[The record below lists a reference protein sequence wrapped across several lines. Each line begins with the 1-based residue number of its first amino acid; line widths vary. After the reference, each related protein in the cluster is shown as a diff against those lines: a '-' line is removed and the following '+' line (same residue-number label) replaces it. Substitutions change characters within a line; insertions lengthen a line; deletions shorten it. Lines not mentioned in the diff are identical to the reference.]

1 MGDRVRVEHLGQITG
16 DADSTNAGPWYIS
29 GAFEPDC
36 LERLDGLRKS
46 LAQDMRRPTA
56 VRRYADP
63 RSAAR
68 AGDFGRAHDTQ
79 IRAHTNTRST
89 RTLCARVRTHKRLH
103 SGPPDPADSYHDLEL
118 MRSRIPSSGF
128 GPGFTRN
135 GSGRPRTA
143 RPTTTSGAGAFSIP
157 DGFAT
162 LCSQR
167 CTSAT
172 KGAASQPSRRGSA
185 S

>member
-68 AGDFGRAHDTQ
+68 AGDFGRTHDTQ
-79 IRAHTNTRST
+79 LRAHTNTHEHTQHSHI
-89 RTLCARVRTHKRLH
+89 VRACTH
-103 SGPPDPADSYHDLEL
+103 PQAPACW
-118 MRSRIPSSGF
+118 
-128 GPGFTRN
+128 
-135 GSGRPRTA
+135 
-143 RPTTTSGAGAFSIP
+143 
-157 DGFAT
+157 AT
-162 LCSQR
+162 
-167 CTSAT
+167 
-172 KGAASQPSRRGSA
+172 
-185 S
+185 